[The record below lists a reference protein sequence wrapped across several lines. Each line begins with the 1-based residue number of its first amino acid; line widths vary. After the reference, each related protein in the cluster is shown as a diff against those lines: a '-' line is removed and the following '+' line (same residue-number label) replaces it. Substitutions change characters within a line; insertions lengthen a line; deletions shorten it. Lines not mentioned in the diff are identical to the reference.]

1 MNISEQA
8 KVLAENIIIVH
19 LQYPS
24 SDVDITVLD
33 SRYSF
38 SDKLA
43 NFGGVFGMWA
53 ELTGFSLLG
62 IINVCLIVLKLL
74 LGWLTSWRSDYM
86 PNSNKRSATNH
97 SQTQEPYFRKAKSP
111 IFEET
116 SSPEQ
121 AQSPTFEEGL
131 EQS

>member
-74 LGWLTSWRSDYM
+74 LGRLKNWRTDCLS
-86 PNSNKRSATNH
+86 NSN
-97 SQTQEPYFRKAKSP
+97 
-111 IFEET
+111 
-116 SSPEQ
+116 
-121 AQSPTFEEGL
+121 
-131 EQS
+131 